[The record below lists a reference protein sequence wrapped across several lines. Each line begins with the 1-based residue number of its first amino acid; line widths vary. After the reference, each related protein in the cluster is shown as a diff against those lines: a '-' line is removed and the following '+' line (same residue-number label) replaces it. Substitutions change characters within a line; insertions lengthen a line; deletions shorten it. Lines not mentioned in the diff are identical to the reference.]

1 MKSLGKK
8 WEQEKKRK
16 EKKRKRKRE
25 GKGNLHKITQ
35 IYLPKIK
42 LKLLLPSNK
51 PYDRLSENNNNNRYV
66 NN

>member
-1 MKSLGKK
+1 MGT
-8 WEQEKKRK
+8 RK
-16 EKKRKRKRE
+16 EKKKKAKRKRK

-35 IYLPKIK
+35 ICLPKIK
-42 LKLLLPSNK
+42 FKLLLPSNK